1 MAAEF
6 VPTTREGRYLKVDGY
21 LYTVNRKTDAREFW
35 RCIVRRDGCGATAV
49 TDRATDRIIK
59 QSACSHSH
67 EKQDDK
73 IIRVEKL
80 TQLKV
85 KVTENMHIPLK
96 RVYNQAFEDEVVNA
110 TTSAPSYNSV
120 RTILYRERKKLIP
133 PLPAHRREVELQGQW
148 TQTLDNEPFL
158 MANDGGDNKLL
169 VFSTSANLQLLSAS
183 RIIFMDGTFAVSPR
197 LFTQLYTLHIL
208 YMDQMIPLVFAL
220 LPDKSQHTYTRLF
233 DTITRLCHE
242 RNLPLSPQI
251 IQTDFEIAAIQAYQ
265 ISFPQSRIRGCFF
278 HFTQSLWRKVQN
290 LGLAVPYR
298 ELQEVKSFVRRMAA
312 LPLVSLEE
320 LDNAWMIIHGEAPG
334 DVQGIGER
342 VKELCDYMVR
352 TWVGDERPL
361 FARQI
366 GSHFDT
372 LGEDTVKTNNHL
384 ESYHAAFAKNFRCA
398 HPNIFVLV
406 SALKRKQKETE
417 IAINRLNAGHAPPPK
432 KRATREK
439 HLRMSRI
446 RTQLQNG
453 QRDILS
459 YVDAMSFLVKLH

>member
-85 KVTENMHIPLK
+85 KVTENMHISLK
-96 RVYNQAFEDEVVNA
+96 RVYNQAFEDEVVDA

-169 VFSTSANLQLLSAS
+169 VFSTN
-183 RIIFMDGTFAVSPR
+183 
-197 LFTQLYTLHIL
+197 
-208 YMDQMIPLVFAL
+208 
-220 LPDKSQHTYTRLF
+220 KSQHTYTRLF

-312 LPLVSLEE
+312 LPLVPLEE

-342 VKELCDYMVR
+342 VEELCDYMI
-352 TWVGDERPL
+352 W
-361 FARQI
+361 
-366 GSHFDT
+366 SHFDT